1 MATVEEQLLEKYCET
16 RSIDLRNQILEQHL
30 YIASI
35 VARRFSGR
43 GVEYDDLYQVASLA
57 LLKAIER
64 YDCSKGVKLSSFAT
78 PTVVGEVKNFFRDRS
93 RLIRMPRRSGDLI
106 RQIETKREDLEQK
119 LLRSPTVYE
128 LADALHVTPED
139 VLEAV
144 ETRSAINATSLD
156 SQLEEDTTG
165 TLQSILGDEDRG
177 FGDIEDRDLVER
189 IITNLPEMEREVVQQ
204 RFFDNRSQREIAQ
217 NLGVSQMTI
226 SRAERRALERF
237 REMLGVAVP
246 KT

>member
-1 MATVEEQLLEKYCET
+1 MATVEEQMLEEYCKT

-64 YDCSKGVKLSSFAT
+64 YDCSKGVKLSSFAA

-106 RQIETKREDLEQK
+106 RKIETKREELEQG
-119 LLRSPTVYE
+119 LMRSPTVYE
-128 LADALHVTPED
+128 LADALYVTPED

-217 NLGVSQMTI
+217 ELGVSQMTI